1 MLARFLPWTFFF
13 FSATYCY
20 KDETCPQKCQNI
32 LKVGENQPSIVYKK
46 TRGRLGNQLNG
57 YTMLLQ
63 LKKDFGYDAYI
74 LQETY
79 DILSKM
85 FTEKSIQEVPVL
97 EQIFCHHSQL
107 KFQVNTYLLLMYLL
121 TYVQGTV
128 CFLLFQSNLNFSFFL
143 VKQGDD

>member
-1 MLARFLPWTFFF
+1 MFARFLPWIFIF
-13 FSATYCY
+13 FSAIYCY
-20 KDETCPQKCQNI
+20 EDETCPKKCQNTR
-32 LKVGENQPSIVYKK
+32 KVGENQPSIVYKK

-97 EQIFCHHSQL
+97 EQTFCHHSQL
-107 KFQVNTYLLLMYLL
+107 KFQVFTGCLLLKYLL
-121 TYVQGTV
+121 TYFKQVHSG
-128 CFLLFQSNLNFSFFL
+128 LFCLKNGHLKFN
-143 VKQGDD
+143 